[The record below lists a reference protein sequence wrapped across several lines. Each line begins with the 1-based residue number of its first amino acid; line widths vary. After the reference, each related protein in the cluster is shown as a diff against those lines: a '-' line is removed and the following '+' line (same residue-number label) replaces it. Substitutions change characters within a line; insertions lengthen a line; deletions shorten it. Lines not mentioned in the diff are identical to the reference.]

1 MTKEY
6 KINGKLFSFYGV
18 EVASVTGLFEDL
30 PLKERIQENHI
41 GQHGV
46 LIDRTA
52 MLYDKREIRL
62 AIRVYNEIISAEKK
76 YATFR
81 SLFNSS
87 VPLRLSAQFGYDVYV
102 YDVDWGGESERVY
115 FENNRGFIVT
125 ILLIETAPV
134 KCVYSVT
141 GAAASFTLAAK
152 AGITL
157 QPQVLVSWGDGTF
170 TTSRNGIVTK
180 TYTDG
185 YTEHKVILSGRMHEV
200 AITTNHTKLYEVK
213 R

>member
-6 KINGKLFSFYGV
+6 KLNGVSFSTYGI
-18 EVASVTGLFEDL
+18 EVASVTGLFDDL
-30 PLKERIQENHI
+30 PIKERLQENHI

-62 AIRVYNEIISAEKK
+62 AVRVYNEITEAESK

-87 VPLRLSAQFGYDVYV
+87 IPQRLSLKIGYNVYE

-115 FENNRGFIVT
+115 FGNNRGFIVT

-134 KCVYSVT
+134 KMVYSVT
-141 GAAASFTLAAK
+141 GSASFTLAAK
-152 AGITL
+152 AGVTL

-170 TTSRNGIVTK
+170 TTSRNGAVTK

-200 AITTNHTKLYEVK
+200 AITTNHPKLYEVK
-213 R
+213 S

>member
-18 EVASVTGLFEDL
+18 EVASVTGLFDDL
-30 PLKERIQENHI
+30 PIKERLQENHI

-62 AIRVYNEIISAEKK
+62 AVRVYNEITEAEKK

-102 YDVDWGGESERVY
+102 YDVDWGGESGRVY

-170 TTSRNGIVTK
+170 TTSRNGAVTK

-200 AITTNHTKLYEVK
+200 AITTNHTKLYEVTS
-213 R
+213 

>member
-6 KINGKLFSFYGV
+6 KINGKLFSFYDV

-52 MLYDKREIRL
+52 ILYDKREIRL
-62 AIRVYNEIISAEKK
+62 AIRVYDEIISAEKK

-87 VPLRLSAQFGYDVYV
+87 VPLRLSAQFGDNVYV

-170 TTSRNGIVTK
+170 TTSRNGAVTK

-185 YTEHKVILSGRMHEV
+185 GTEHKVILSGRMHEV

-213 R
+213 S

>member
-6 KINGKLFSFYGV
+6 KINGKLFSYYGV

-30 PLKERIQENHI
+30 PLKERIQENYI

-62 AIRVYNEIISAEKK
+62 AIRVYDEIISAEKK

-87 VPLRLSAQFGYDVYV
+87 VPLRLSAQFGYYVYV

-141 GAAASFTLAAK
+141 GAASFTLAAK
-152 AGITL
+152 AGVTL

-170 TTSRNGIVTK
+170 TTSRNGTVTK

-200 AITTNHTKLYEVK
+200 AITTNHTKLYEVTS
-213 R
+213 

>member
-52 MLYDKREIRL
+52 ILYDKREIRL
-62 AIRVYNEIISAEKK
+62 AIRVYDEIISAEKK

-87 VPLRLSAQFGYDVYV
+87 VPLRLSAQFGDNVYV

-115 FENNRGFIVT
+115 FGNNRGFIVT

-134 KCVYSVT
+134 KCV
-141 GAAASFTLAAK
+141 
-152 AGITL
+152 
-157 QPQVLVSWGDGTF
+157 
-170 TTSRNGIVTK
+170 
-180 TYTDG
+180 
-185 YTEHKVILSGRMHEV
+185 
-200 AITTNHTKLYEVK
+200 
-213 R
+213 

>member
-52 MLYDKREIRL
+52 ILYDKREIRL
-62 AIRVYNEIISAEKK
+62 AIRVYNEIIEAEKK
-76 YATFR
+76 YAAFR

-87 VPLRLSAQFGYDVYV
+87 VPLRLSAQFGDNVYV

-170 TTSRNGIVTK
+170 TTSRNGAVTK

-185 YTEHKVILSGRMHEV
+185 GTEHKVILSGRMHEV

-213 R
+213 S

>member
-6 KINGKLFSFYGV
+6 KINGKLFSYYGV

-30 PLKERIQENHI
+30 PLKERIQENYI

-52 MLYDKREIRL
+52 ILYDKREIRL
-62 AIRVYNEIISAEKK
+62 AIRVYDEIISAEKK

-102 YDVDWGGESERVY
+102 YDVDWGGESKRVY

-134 KCVYSVT
+134 KYVYSVT
-141 GAAASFTLAAK
+141 GAASFTLAAK

-170 TTSRNGIVTK
+170 TTSRNGTVTK

-200 AITTNHTKLYEVK
+200 AITTNHPKLYEVTS
-213 R
+213 

>member
-6 KINGKLFSFYGV
+6 KINGKLFSCYGV

-141 GAAASFTLAAK
+141 GSASFTLAAK
-152 AGITL
+152 AGVTL

-170 TTSRNGIVTK
+170 TTSRNGAVTK

-185 YTEHKVILSGRMHEV
+185 YTKHEVILSGRMNEV
-200 AITTNHTKLYEVK
+200 AITTNHPKLYEVTS
-213 R
+213 

>member
-6 KINGKLFSFYGV
+6 KINGKLFSCYGV

-170 TTSRNGIVTK
+170 TTSRNGAVTK

-185 YTEHKVILSGRMHEV
+185 YTKHEVILSGRMHEV

-213 R
+213 S

>member
-30 PLKERIQENHI
+30 PLKERIQENYI

-52 MLYDKREIRL
+52 ILYDKREIRL
-62 AIRVYNEIISAEKK
+62 AIRVYDEIISAEKK

-87 VPLRLSAQFGYDVYV
+87 VPLRLSAQFGDNVHV

-141 GAAASFTLAAK
+141 GAAAAFTLAAK

-170 TTSRNGIVTK
+170 TTSRNGAVTK

-185 YTEHKVILSGRMHEV
+185 GTEHKVILSGRMHEV
-200 AITTNHTKLYEVK
+200 AITTNHTKLYEVTS
-213 R
+213 

>member
-18 EVASVTGLFEDL
+18 EVASVTGLFDDL
-30 PLKERIQENHI
+30 PIKERLQENHI

-62 AIRVYNEIISAEKK
+62 AVRVYNEITEAEKK

-87 VPLRLSAQFGYDVYV
+87 VPLRLSAKFGNNVYV

-170 TTSRNGIVTK
+170 TTSRNGAVTK

-185 YTEHKVILSGRMHEV
+185 GTEHKVILSGRMHEV

-213 R
+213 S

>member
-6 KINGKLFSFYGV
+6 KINGKLFSYYGV
-18 EVASVTGLFEDL
+18 EVASVTGLFDDL
-30 PLKERIQENHI
+30 PIKERLQENHI

-62 AIRVYNEIISAEKK
+62 AVRVYNEITEAESK

-87 VPLRLSAQFGYDVYV
+87 IPQRLSLKIGYNVYE

-115 FENNRGFIVT
+115 FGNNRGFIVT

-134 KCVYSVT
+134 KMVYSVT
-141 GAAASFTLAAK
+141 GSASFTLAAK
-152 AGITL
+152 AGVTL

-170 TTSRNGIVTK
+170 VISRNGAVTK

-185 YTEHKVILSGRMHEV
+185 YTTHNVILSGRMHEV
-200 AITTNHTKLYEVK
+200 AVTTSHTKLYEVTS
-213 R
+213 

>member
-52 MLYDKREIRL
+52 LLYDKREIRL
-62 AIRVYNEIISAEKK
+62 AVRVYNEITEAEKK

-87 VPLRLSAQFGYDVYV
+87 VPLRLSAQFGDNVYV

-115 FENNRGFIVT
+115 FGNNRGFIVT

-170 TTSRNGIVTK
+170 TTSRNGAVTK

-185 YTEHKVILSGRMHEV
+185 GTEHKVILSGRMHEV

-213 R
+213 S

>member
-18 EVASVTGLFEDL
+18 EVASVTGLFDDL
-30 PLKERIQENHI
+30 PIKERLQENHI

-52 MLYDKREIRL
+52 ILYDKREIRL
-62 AIRVYNEIISAEKK
+62 AIRVYNEIIEAEKK
-76 YATFR
+76 YAAFR

-87 VPLRLSAQFGYDVYV
+87 VPLRLSAKFGDNVYV

-170 TTSRNGIVTK
+170 TTSRNGAVTK

-200 AITTNHTKLYEVK
+200 AITTNHPKLYEVTS
-213 R
+213 

>member
-52 MLYDKREIRL
+52 ILYDKREIRL
-62 AIRVYNEIISAEKK
+62 AIRVYDEIISAEKK

-87 VPLRLSAQFGYDVYV
+87 VPLRLSAQFGDNVYV

-170 TTSRNGIVTK
+170 TTSRNGAVTK

-185 YTEHKVILSGRMHEV
+185 GTEHKVILSGRMHEV

-213 R
+213 S

>member
-1 MTKEY
+1 MTREY

-30 PLKERIQENHI
+30 PLKERIQENYI

-52 MLYDKREIRL
+52 ILYDKREIRL
-62 AIRVYNEIISAEKK
+62 AIRVYDEIISAEKK

-87 VPLRLSAQFGYDVYV
+87 VPLRLSAQFGDNVYV

-170 TTSRNGIVTK
+170 TTSRNGAVTK

-185 YTEHKVILSGRMHEV
+185 GTEHKVILSGRMHEV
-200 AITTNHTKLYEVK
+200 AITTNHTKLYEVTS
-213 R
+213 

>member
-18 EVASVTGLFEDL
+18 EVASVTGLFDDL
-30 PLKERIQENHI
+30 PIKERLQENHI

-62 AIRVYNEIISAEKK
+62 AVRVYNEITEAEKK

-87 VPLRLSAQFGYDVYV
+87 VPLRLSAKFGDNVYV

-170 TTSRNGIVTK
+170 TTSRNGAVTK

-185 YTEHKVILSGRMHEV
+185 GTEHKVILSGRMHEV
-200 AITTNHTKLYEVK
+200 AITTNHTKLYEVTS
-213 R
+213 

>member
-1 MTKEY
+1 
-6 KINGKLFSFYGV
+6 
-18 EVASVTGLFEDL
+18 
-30 PLKERIQENHI
+30 
-41 GQHGV
+41 
-46 LIDRTA
+46 

-141 GAAASFTLAAK
+141 GAASFTLAAK
-152 AGITL
+152 AGVTL

-170 TTSRNGIVTK
+170 TTSRNGAVTK

-185 YTEHKVILSGRMHEV
+185 YTEHRLYFLEGCTRWPLRQTIRNYTNNKLVICWWILFYIRQM
-200 AITTNHTKLYEVK
+200 ARI

>member
-6 KINGKLFSFYGV
+6 KLNGVSFSTYGI
-18 EVASVTGLFEDL
+18 EVASVTGLFDDL
-30 PLKERIQENHI
+30 PIKERLQENHI

-62 AIRVYNEIISAEKK
+62 AVRVYNEITEAESK

-87 VPLRLSAQFGYDVYV
+87 IPQRLSLKIGYNVYE

-115 FENNRGFIVT
+115 FGNNRGFIVT

-134 KCVYSVT
+134 KMVYSVT
-141 GAAASFTLAAK
+141 GSASFTLAAK
-152 AGITL
+152 AGVTL

-200 AITTNHTKLYEVK
+200 AITTNHPKLYEVTS
-213 R
+213 